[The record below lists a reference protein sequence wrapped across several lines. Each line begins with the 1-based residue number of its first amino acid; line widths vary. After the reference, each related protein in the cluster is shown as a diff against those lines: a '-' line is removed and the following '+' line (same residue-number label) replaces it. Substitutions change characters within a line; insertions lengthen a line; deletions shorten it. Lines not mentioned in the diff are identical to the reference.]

1 MLRFSIVCVALL
13 IAVAGCTKSE
23 PSGAGATS
31 DKSSPNQEAV
41 GLTQTVSIE
50 VPGMK

>member
-23 PSGAGATS
+23 PSGGGQN
-31 DKSSPNQEAV
+31 DEAA
-41 GLTQTVSIE
+41 GLTQTVSIK
-50 VPGMK
+50 VPGMT